1 MASSIFFFLAISL
14 TMLNT
19 AFSTHYSQTL
29 QKQQQEG
36 NKFGYIG
43 GTGPNMWGSL
53 SPNFSLCSHGK
64 AQSPIDVVTHK
75 AFLDKNLKP
84 LIRVYHASN
93 ATLVDNGFNV
103 GIRFNG
109 NVGGF
114 SIDGK
119 KYTLLQMHWHSPSE
133 HRLNGRLMD
142 AELHIVHKAEDGSIA
157 VVAVLYKDGD
167 ADPLLTKIQS
177 KLAELT
183 YDRYAKREEGPEI
196 VLGTFN
202 TKQMRRKSHK
212 YYRYRGS
219 FTTPPCTENISW
231 NILGKVRSISK
242 QQVDALRGPLDIACK
257 RNARPVQPLNGRV
270 IELYD
275 EDQ

>member
-1 MASSIFFFLAISL
+1 MASSAFSFFLAMSFI
-14 TMLNT
+14 MLNS
-19 AFSTHYSQTL
+19 AFSVHYSQ
-29 QKQQQEG
+29 KMQEA
-36 NKFGYIG
+36 NKFGYTG
-43 GTGPNMWGSL
+43 GIGPNKWASL
-53 SPNFSLCSHGK
+53 NPNFSLCSHGK
-64 AQSPIDVVTHK
+64 AQSPIDIATHK
-75 AFLDKNLKP
+75 AFLDKTLKP

-142 AELHIVHKAEDGSIA
+142 AELHIVHKADDGSIA

-167 ADPLLTKIQS
+167 TDPLLAKIQS

-196 VLGTFN
+196 VLATFS

-219 FTTPPCTENISW
+219 FTTPPCTENVIW

-242 QQVDALRGPLDIACK
+242 QQVD